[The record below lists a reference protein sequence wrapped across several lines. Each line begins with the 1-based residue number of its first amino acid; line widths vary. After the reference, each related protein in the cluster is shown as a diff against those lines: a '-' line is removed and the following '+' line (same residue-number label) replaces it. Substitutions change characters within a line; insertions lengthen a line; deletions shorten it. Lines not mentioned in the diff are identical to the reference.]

1 MLSRSSPGCDL
12 GKEPGASRI
21 LLPLAWLQG
30 RVKLIPR
37 STSCVLFWTPGRGHW
52 LSEQNE
58 EGTQRPSPRLV
69 PPVAAAEV
77 AGPTSSHFPA
87 PHTSPEGYS
96 EQRPCPD
103 FFRAGCLCPDH
114 VAACGIFWR
123 EHSCCVL
130 NKYYYLTG
138 SVP

>member
-1 MLSRSSPGCDL
+1 MLSSPGCDL

-37 STSCVLFWTPGRGHW
+37 STTCTLFWSPGRGHW

-58 EGTQRPSPRLV
+58 GGTQRPSPRLV
-69 PPVAAAEV
+69 PPVADAET
-77 AGPTSSHFPA
+77 ADPTSSLLPA
-87 PHTSPEGYS
+87 LHPSPEGYT
-96 EQRPCPD
+96 EYRPCLD
-103 FFRAGCLCPDH
+103 FLRAGCLCPDY
-114 VAACGIFWR
+114 VAACGVFWR
-123 EHSCCVL
+123 EHSYCVL
-130 NKYYYLTG
+130 NKYYYLTV